1 MKRIDELTL
10 LLVDNNISDIELTEL
25 AELIEAKEEF
35 DNFAGLLQLEAHLC
49 VSSIPSVADR
59 VLHEIELNRCTR
71 VEEEVMRVVSLEGP
85 SASKQTVLNQA
96 LIRSVLDIKVVSK
109 VN

>member
-35 DNFAGLLQLEAHLC
+35 DNFAGLR
-49 VSSIPSVADR
+49 VSNQRKLSYYVTDVMKISCKSCRDTKKTTYISSV
-59 VLHEIELNRCTR
+59 
-71 VEEEVMRVVSLEGP
+71 
-85 SASKQTVLNQA
+85 
-96 LIRSVLDIKVVSK
+96 
-109 VN
+109 